1 MIVPWNS
8 RHVFQKRHVCRG
20 EMSDKGAMEAGRL
33 GVMLL
38 MYSIVADMLVP
49 SR

>member
-1 MIVPWNS
+1 MYS
-8 RHVFQKRHVCRG
+8 RSVTFAGG

-38 MYSIVADMLVP
+38 MYSIVADILVP